1 MSRRLLAV
9 GALLV
14 AAATMVLAVVVA
26 VAKFPRGLLL
36 LGCVLIGGAAV
47 WYGVLR
53 RVLARVIGLTL
64 PAWGSRARWC
74 CRAS

>member
-47 WYGVLR
+47 WYGVL
-53 RVLARVIGLTL
+53 ARVIGLTL